1 MGSSK
6 SSSKKEVYTNIILPQ
21 KTREISNNNLILHLK
36 LLKKKEQTKPKVTI
50 RKEIIKIKAE
60 VNEIETE

>member
-1 MGSSK
+1 MGSSN

-21 KTREISNNNLILHLK
+21 KTRKISNNNLILHLK